1 MHASAAPRRAA
12 TLFAA
17 HHTALPGAEAG
28 AGAAAPPGL
37 TFAEQLGQRAAAG
50 AAAAQLVDAALQAR
64 PELAADAV
72 PAELPQGAALS
83 GDAPPALPPS
93 WPTPHTG
100 ATAAA
105 PETVETGAATRLRE
119 FIAQLLPSDA
129 TPVPADAAL
138 APDAAAVPHAEPQ
151 TTAAL
156 CASTQPARLV
166 RADSILAPQALA
178 SPRPVLATAPAA
190 PLAAPPGTRAAMA
203 QAAAATGK
211 AARPDLASA
220 KSSSQL
226 ALLRERQTDD
236 LAVETSAAAS
246 PDPGLATPERSAAQ
260 SLAETQAVD
269 DTPRDAA
276 QNADNPATASVAPWV
291 ALTLQPPPS
300 AQTPEGPKAAAL
312 RRPSP
317 EGIKESGEATFPCET
332 RAVPATGNP
341 TRFERLDALPSR
353 YASAPSGG
361 SRTPS
366 TTDEGGALPEF
377 AAAPRERGPSEARR
391 QLALAPELG
400 AGLALAAQAPTTSA
414 EMPAGLR
421 VAANPAQEWAA
432 PNTSPNTAP
441 MSGAAA
447 LVPIATPVS
456 NALPLHVELAVP
468 VASPQFRD
476 AFALQVSVLAR
487 DGVQHA
493 QVQLNPAEL
502 GPISV
507 QIALDG
513 QQAQIHFGCESA
525 QTRGLVE
532 AGLPALAAQLRD
544 AGLTLS
550 GGGVSQ
556 HTPGQRH
563 DFNPGR
569 EHRRSASEP
578 DEAAAPPLVRT
589 LRVATGRL
597 DTYA

>member
-1 MHASAAPRRAA
+1 MLARAAPSRASP
-12 TLFAA
+12 LLAA
-17 HHTALPGAEAG
+17 LNTALPGAEPG
-28 AGAAAPPGL
+28 TAAPSGL
-37 TFAEQLGQRAAAG
+37 TFAEQLGQHAAPGAG
-50 AAAAQLVDAALQAR
+50 AAQLEGAALQGR
-64 PELAADAV
+64 PELAANTFPTAFQ
-72 PAELPQGAALS
+72 QGTAFP

-93 WPTPHTG
+93 WTAPRTEATG
-100 ATAAA
+100 AA

-129 TPVPADAAL
+129 TPLPVDAAL
-138 APDAAAVPHAEPQ
+138 APDAAAVPPAEPQ
-151 TTAAL
+151 TKAAL
-156 CASTQPARLV
+156 AAASQPARLA
-166 RADSILAPQALA
+166 RANSILAPPAGE
-178 SPRPVLATAPAA
+178 SPRPVQATAPAGPAA
-190 PLAAPPGTRAAMA
+190 PLAAPPGPRSAMA

-211 AARPDLASA
+211 AARLDLACA

-236 LAVETSAAAS
+236 LAVETSAAVS
-246 PDPGLATPERSAAQ
+246 PDPGLATPEWSAAQ
-260 SLAETQAVD
+260 GSLETQPVD
-269 DTPRDAA
+269 DTPLDAA
-276 QNADNPATASVAPWV
+276 QNADNPTTASVAPWV

-300 AQTPEGPKAAAL
+300 AQASDGPQAGAL
-312 RRPSP
+312 RRPSS
-317 EGIKESGEATFPCET
+317 EGIKESGGATFPGET
-332 RAVPATGNP
+332 WALPATGSP
-341 TRFERLDALPSR
+341 TRFERPGALPSR

-366 TTDEGGALPEF
+366 TTDEGGVLPEF

-391 QLALAPELG
+391 QLALAPEPG
-400 AGLALAAQAPTTSA
+400 AGLSLAAQAPTSSPET
-414 EMPAGLR
+414 PAGLR
-421 VAANPAQEWAA
+421 VATNPAQESAA
-432 PNTSPNTAP
+432 PNTAP

-447 LVPIATPVS
+447 LVPNATPVS
-456 NALPLHVELAVP
+456 NASPLHVELAVP

-487 DGVQHA
+487 DGVQYA

-513 QQAQIHFGCESA
+513 QQAQIHFGCDSA

-556 HTPGQRH
+556 HTPGQRQE
-563 DFNPGR
+563 FNPSR
-569 EHRRSASEP
+569 EHRRPASEP
-578 DEAAAPPLVRT
+578 DEDAATPLVRT
-589 LRVATGRL
+589 LRVASGRL